1 MFDTLPKPLQQQ
13 VTEHLIQDNF
23 PAAKK
28 IYDAW
33 LAKEKETR
41 VEDRLLSWW
50 LLPVLR
56 HLYKSPFLNLN

>member
-13 VTEHLIQDNF
+13 VTEYLIQDDF

-33 LAKEKETR
+33 LVKEKEAR

-50 LLPVLR
+50 LLSVSR
-56 HLYKSPFLNLN
+56 RLYKSSFLNLN